1 MKYYNGLN
9 DIVFKNTLCVEEHK
23 GLLKW
28 LLESCLDIKID
39 NLILKDKK
47 LSKKAKYSKGRVADL
62 LIESKNI

>member
-28 LLESCLDIKID
+28 LLESCLDIK
-39 NLILKDKK
+39 
-47 LSKKAKYSKGRVADL
+47 R
-62 LIESKNI
+62 

>member
-23 GLLKW
+23 W

-39 NLILKDKK
+39 NLILKDKE
-47 LSKKAKYSKGRVADL
+47 LSKNTKYSKGSR
-62 LIESKNI
+62 LIN